1 MAWFRNY
8 YQCYRCDETWA
19 DEWSCEVD
27 DECPSCEARHASPID
42 SEDLRFMIENEGT
55 CFVVYRS
62 PDEAEYNPAYREA
75 IRFLTRELAE
85 AYVRAEPPEQL
96 I

>member
-1 MAWFRNY
+1 MAWFRNH
-8 YQCYRCDETWA
+8 YQCYRCDEAWA

-27 DECPSCEARHASPID
+27 DECPHCGARDACPVD
-42 SEDLRFMIENEGT
+42 SEDLTFIIENERT

-62 PDEAEYNPAYREA
+62 SDEAEYDAAYRET
-75 IRFLTRELAE
+75 IRFLSKELAE
-85 AYVRAEPPEQL
+85 AYVRAEPAERL